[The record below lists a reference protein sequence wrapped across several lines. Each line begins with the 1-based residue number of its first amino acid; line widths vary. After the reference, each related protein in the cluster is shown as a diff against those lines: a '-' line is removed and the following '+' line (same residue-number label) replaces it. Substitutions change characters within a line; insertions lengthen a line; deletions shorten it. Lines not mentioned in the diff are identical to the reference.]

1 MATRISVT
9 IDDIADGLSGDE
21 CPIKL
26 AVMRATAL
34 PAKSFG
40 IGPIAMVLWETRRR
54 IELPRPAKRFVA
66 RFDSERIVDPFEFE
80 LDI

>member
-1 MATRISVT
+1 MPMKISVT
-9 IDDIADGLSGDE
+9 IDDIADGLAGTE

-34 PAKSFG
+34 SAKEFS
-40 IGPIAMVLWETRRR
+40 IGPIAMVLWDTKRR

-66 RFDSERIVDPFEFE
+66 RFDSERVVDPFEFE
-80 LDI
+80 FDV